1 MDICLEDSLLSPQ
14 LWQFSFWSG
23 PSFSDLVK
31 KSKQPERVGT
41 VGLMLGSPLFLFFL
55 ESAGDDPFAE
65 SRVSEMSMNGSYVVD
80 VDPHVEQVTS
90 DLKRP
95 ENAL

>member
-1 MDICLEDSLLSPQ
+1 MDICLEDSLFSPQ
-14 LWQFSFWSG
+14 LWQLSFWSG

-31 KSKQPERVGT
+31 KSKQPERVGML
-41 VGLMLGSPLFLFFL
+41 GLMLGSPLFLFFL
-55 ESAGDDPFAE
+55 QSAGDNPLAE
-65 SRVSEMSMNGSYVVD
+65 SRVSEMSMNGSYVVE
-80 VDPHVEQVTS
+80 VDPQVVQVTS

>member
-1 MDICLEDSLLSPQ
+1 MDICFEDSLLSPQ

-23 PSFSDLVK
+23 PSFSDRVK
-31 KSKQPERVGT
+31 RSKHPESVGIIGAFT
-41 VGLMLGSPLFLFFL
+41 LSSPPLPLFLLFL
-55 ESAGDDPFAE
+55 LRSVDESK
-65 SRVSEMSMNGSYVVD
+65 VSEMSMKGSYVVE
-80 VDPHVEQVTS
+80 VVPHVVQVTS